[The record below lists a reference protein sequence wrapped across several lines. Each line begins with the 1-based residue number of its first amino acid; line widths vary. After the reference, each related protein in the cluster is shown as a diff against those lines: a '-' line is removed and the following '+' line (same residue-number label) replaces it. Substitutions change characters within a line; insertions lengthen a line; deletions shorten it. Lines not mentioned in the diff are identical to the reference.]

1 MCLSDSNLELVFAVK
16 IDDATCFALLHDQ
29 THGALLVHGE
39 LLITRFT
46 RDGHILWQAGGADVF
61 TGDAEIVGQTFKVSD
76 FNGRKYVFNLETG
89 AEETA

>member
-1 MCLSDSNLELVFAVK
+1 M
-16 IDDATCFALLHDQ
+16 DDATCFALLHVQ